1 MTPDQ
6 ATEAYRA
13 LCLGE
18 VPLEPE
24 PLLEEQTAAT
34 GEPEQVLVLKH
45 ELSARCQELNAA
57 RAEIARLQQELSVVE
72 SLRRQILSL
81 QNELARAREAGNRY
95 DMMLAMLRR
104 KFAC

>member
-1 MTPDQ
+1 VTPEQ

-24 PLLEEQTAAT
+24 PLLEEQTEAT
-34 GEPEQVLVLKH
+34 GEPEQVLILKH
-45 ELSARCQELNAA
+45 ELSVRCQELNAA
-57 RAEIARLQQELSVVE
+57 RAEIARLQQELSVAE
-72 SLRRQILSL
+72 SLRRQLLSL
-81 QNELARAREAGNRY
+81 QNELVRAREAGNRY